1 MSNLSKDI
9 KKGLKKILAFDDE
22 IIVFQTQIFKTC
34 LFYDLSGQ
42 KVSREILKILEKKF
56 KKKTILL
63 PSFSNDL
70 AVKKKYDEI
79 LSLPNTGIIPTN
91 ALKSKKYFRTSSPL
105 HSFLAKGPLVEEIKQ
120 LNPQTTWGE
129 GSVFE
134 WLEKKMQD
142 GYHLI

>member
-56 KKKTILL
+56 KKKQYFCLVFQTIL
-63 PSFSNDL
+63 
-70 AVKKKYDEI
+70 
-79 LSLPNTGIIPTN
+79 
-91 ALKSKKYFRTSSPL
+91 
-105 HSFLAKGPLVEEIKQ
+105 Q
-120 LNPQTTWGE
+120 
-129 GSVFE
+129 
-134 WLEKKMQD
+134 
-142 GYHLI
+142 